1 MNTSTMPYRIS
12 IDDIKQIMILT
23 NELNNSNY
31 PANPHKSD
39 FVSVMEHAQVIV
51 MVVVSHALTIDNY

>member
-31 PANPHKSD
+31 PANP
-39 FVSVMEHAQVIV
+39 AQVGFCV
-51 MVVVSHALTIDNY
+51 CDGT

>member
-31 PANPHKSD
+31 PANP
-39 FVSVMEHAQVIV
+39 AQVGFCVCDGTCAGDCDGGCIARV
-51 MVVVSHALTIDNY
+51 DD